1 MNNNII
7 FKNESATDWSAS
19 TNILII
25 VNVVL
30 NTALMLIGI
39 TGNSLVIAAIFRTP
53 TLRSPF
59 TTLLC
64 SLAASDLVV
73 GFVAQPVYI
82 ANEMIYNSLLGYF
95 SSFLSYGCCG
105 VSLCTMTTISLDRF
119 TALHYHMRYVTMVT
133 TARVVYSVV
142 IAWLV
147 IFFSFGIV
155 FWNFQMYFLAVIIF
169 IVICLLISAFCY
181 IRIFQIAKRHQTQ
194 IQAQQQAVQSSDN
207 LNTIRLKKS
216 SMNAFEF
223 YVVLILCYFPMF
235 MFLILYRNSIYNT
248 FYWNPEWHFIG
259 TVVFMNSS
267 INPFLYYW
275 RLGELRKAIQK
286 TARTIFFR
294 KQDSAE

>member
-1 MNNNII
+1 ML
-7 FKNESATDWSAS
+7 SG
-19 TNILII
+19 
-25 VNVVL
+25 L
-30 NTALMLIGI
+30 NTALMLIAI
-39 TGNSLVIAAIFRTP
+39 TGNSLVITAIFRTP

-95 SSFLSYGCCG
+95 SSFY
-105 VSLCTMTTISLDRF
+105 LCTMTTISLDRF

-133 TARVVYSVV
+133 TARVVYSLV

-155 FWNFQMYFLAVIIF
+155 FWSFQMYFLAVIIF

-194 IQAQQQAVQSSDN
+194 IQVQQQAV
-207 LNTIRLKKS
+207 
-216 SMNAFEF
+216 
-223 YVVLILCYFPMF
+223 
-235 MFLILYRNSIYNT
+235 
-248 FYWNPEWHFIG
+248 
-259 TVVFMNSS
+259 
-267 INPFLYYW
+267 
-275 RLGELRKAIQK
+275 
-286 TARTIFFR
+286 
-294 KQDSAE
+294 